1 MTCPCNDTK
10 RKMPRCNAGTPP
22 VLEVHS
28 KECPVLFHTVTIP
41 ASIGDLESMPPQPG
55 AYRNARVFYEADKAT
70 YLYDSDGIPQLL
82 VPDTE
87 AIIAEAV
94 SQIPTA
100 TTGSNGLMS
109 GADKANLDTVS
120 VYNDELS
127 NISWN
132 TGFSLNTGNISILA
146 KVGRVVILNLTIDHT
161 IQLNSGDRKDICTLP
176 AEILPSK
183 NLPLLGMIYQSGT
196 MHSAY
201 VQAEFRTLRF
211 VANANIPAGAALEI
225 FGIWAI

>member
-10 RKMPRCNAGTPP
+10 RKMPGCDAGTPP

-55 AYRNARVFYEADKAT
+55 AYRNARVIYEADNVT

-87 AIIAEAV
+87 TIIAEAV

-100 TTGSNGLMS
+100 TTTADGLMS
-109 GADKANLDTVS
+109 AGDKVKLDNITSVSGSEKVVGEWNGKTLYSRIFTGTLGAAEGAYQTLGAANNSWHIVSAAGYAGNGADTNAFIPINSDWLVCWVGISSGNFCIAHKKLGGCNFEI
-120 VYNDELS
+120 ELRY
-127 NISWN
+127 I
-132 TGFSLNTGNISILA
+132 
-146 KVGRVVILNLTIDHT
+146 K
-161 IQLNSGDRKDICTLP
+161 Q
-176 AEILPSK
+176 
-183 NLPLLGMIYQSGT
+183 
-196 MHSAY
+196 
-201 VQAEFRTLRF
+201 
-211 VANANIPAGAALEI
+211 
-225 FGIWAI
+225 